1 MSGFATRQFSKA
13 AGKRSRHEPE
23 LLETPEAAARLD
35 ESVMKAASRAEWDEL
50 QRLWREQLRYTG
62 FGSHPAAASAYA
74 DLPEEARRRYPI
86 LTWAHT
92 LASAQSVPREERLVL
107 VARTFLR
114 DAVSLHA
121 DWQSTADTDAAVLA
135 GTMWLCSQ
143 QAKPVEGSGL
153 EEAWRTRNALA
164 ALVEARRQHG
174 QPPAD
179 DTAALFHAKSAQLAL
194 MRTDVETAIAEADRA
209 IMLNAGTAPVVAAGI
224 RDLALELH
232 GTPSASPPPD
242 LAIGWSAPPDLL
254 GHPTTPLRLAQA
266 ARATRILDQDDARR
280 AFASI
285 PDTPGEPCWPV
296 RVGLEALAGALWKSP
311 EEALAQLNSDIGR
324 NSVLSMEQHYP
335 LGRVNLIRARSV
347 LLCKLNAPADAL
359 ELAGSLARPWS
370 WVPATRAQLWA
381 GDLDAAIETA
391 RSGLFVDPATWN
403 SDRVALS
410 VLKAAAMASS
420 QTRDPGEKKAA
431 FARAMTA
438 CTRVDSIVSFGLL
451 PDFAL
456 RALIDYHDET
466 GCEDCILCHPVT
478 RARLAELAGAGEG
491 VGLIRL
497 TAREAELLPLLA
509 TAAPVPDI
517 AQRLHLS
524 VGTVRKQVATLR
536 AKFDAHSRQ
545 ELIRR
550 ARSSGH
556 LRAG

>member
-1 MSGFATRQFSKA
+1 MSRFPTRQFAKPT
-13 AGKRSRHEPE
+13 GRRTRRDPV
-23 LLETPEAAARLD
+23 LETSEAAARLD
-35 ESVMKAASRAEWDEL
+35 DSVVTAAAAGEWGEL
-50 QRLWREQLRYTG
+50 QRLWREHLRYSG
-62 FGSHPAAASAYA
+62 FASHPAAATAYA
-74 DLPEEARRRYPI
+74 NLPEEARRRYPI

-92 LASAQSVPREERLVL
+92 LASAQQVPREERLVL

-121 DWQSTADTDAAVLA
+121 DWQRIADTDAAVLA
-135 GTMWLCSQ
+135 GTMWMCSQ
-143 QAKPVEGSGL
+143 QAKPVDGSGL

-164 ALVEARRQHG
+164 GLVETRRQHG
-174 QPPAD
+174 HPPAD

-194 MRTDVETAIAEADRA
+194 MRADVETAIAEADRA
-209 IMLNAGTAPVVAAGI
+209 IMFNAGTAPTVAAGL

-232 GTPSASPPPD
+232 GTPSATPPAE
-242 LAIGWSAPPDLL
+242 LAGTALSAPPDLL
-254 GHPTTPLRLAQA
+254 GHVATPLLLAQA
-266 ARATRILDQDDARR
+266 ARAIRVLDQEDAGR
-280 AFASI
+280 AFASL

-296 RVGLEALAGALWKSP
+296 RLGLEALAGALWKGP

-335 LGRVNLIRARSV
+335 LGRVHLIRARSV
-347 LLCKLNAPADAL
+347 LLCKLNSPSDAL
-359 ELAGSLARPWS
+359 ELAESLARPWS
-370 WVPATRAQLWA
+370 WVPATRAHLWA
-381 GDLDAAIETA
+381 GDLDTAIETA
-391 RSGLFVDPATWN
+391 RSGLFVDPVTWN

-420 QTRDPGEKKAA
+420 QTRDASEKTAA
-431 FARAMTA
+431 FARAITA

-491 VGLIRL
+491 LGLIRL
-497 TAREAELLPLLA
+497 TAREVELLPLLA

-536 AKFDAHSRQ
+536 GKFDAHSRQ

-550 ARSSGH
+550 ARASGH
-556 LRAG
+556 LKAG